1 MCLQVRLPEDN
12 TLAGF
17 MPLMSLVQEPLF
29 APRDADDELV
39 HVCTRVK
46 RLLFFGHTFLC
57 GVDPPVLRLHK
68 DVETGRSEYISVAAR
83 PPRHDGR
90 QQPHGGPGLRRRQQH
105 AARAAS
111 PASPAAGDSASD
123 DDLLEAGLGVDLE
136 EEDGDE
142 AREAREARQAREQ
155 AELTPAADASAD
167 EVRALLLRREEL
179 ERRRRRQERHR
190 KRIQVSA
197 QQRKSRPGTVDL
209 GCFHGSLEIW
219 TDMLELV
226 Q

>member
-1 MCLQVRLPEDN
+1 
-12 TLAGF
+12 

-57 GVDPPVLRLHK
+57 GIDPPVLRLHK

-90 QQPHGGPGLRRRQQH
+90 QQPHGGLGHRRRQH
-105 AARAAS
+105 AARA
-111 PASPAAGDSASD
+111 ASPAAGDSASD

-136 EEDGDE
+136 EEDGD
-142 AREAREARQAREQ
+142 EAREARQAREQ

-190 KRIQVSA
+190 KRIQVS
-197 QQRKSRPGTVDL
+197 SRTTSVKAL
-209 GCFHGSLEIW
+209 SRCRRLF
-219 TDMLELV
+219 
-226 Q
+226 